1 MLHEQIIVQ
10 LPNVLVG
17 TQPKGQLGT
26 GLGDGLSF
34 FGVRFGPVKL
44 LLEVGKVLL
53 DGNVVYVG
61 FHLVV
66 EKVLGQS
73 FVMKEQPG
81 HEELRQ
87 GSGPGGT
94 TSPADV
100 DLIPMLGMDGIIG
113 KGGGNDVGMSVK
125 EGPVDGGRF
134 SPILFDGEPGI
145 DPGEGYGFIIA
156 FGGLVVLLLVLLLG
170 IHLGLSLDGHGNGPP
185 AGGEDVP
192 ILAKGVDDVLDGFK
206 VLRGAAHDVDATGQL
221 EVEGRKE
228 ASPIGTAPVDLG
240 LEILPLGSGVVLEL
254 IEAGGDG
261 TLAQNV
267 ALEAITG
274 HARQVR
280 GKGHGLDGIAQ
291 QRGILGDGAKV
302 QLRGHVVHAG
312 ATVVAVLRQ
321 ASSGGIIVRVEQDL
335 KVGLTLN
342 KSLGM
347 VRTDC
352 IDEKVYGT
360 TIAKATVLAGLTVDV
375 DLERAGLAIEEEDGI
390 ASAWEVVLLGVDDG
404 GGGVGVDDGRVARR
418 TSNNGDARILVVV
431 NVVFGVDDVNLVQIG
446 GGSLLNSLG
455 RIGNGLKHSPT
466 EMTCRHVI
474 VVLVNVDMERYIG
487 ISQSQDGQKGAR
499 HEKYGRGGMISAP
512 CRRGGSRALVEEVV
526 NVDGLGFGR
535 RIDHRPTAFEAEV
548 ARHFGMCWNC
558 ELGRKS
564 EPKGLSCLVRVAG
577 GWGRMRS
584 LYCPPAEREP
594 KKLETMARLVL
605 LRVQKI

>member
-26 GLGDGLSF
+26 RLGDGLGL

-53 DGNVVYVG
+53 DRDVMHVG
-61 FHLVV
+61 FHLIV

-134 SPILFDGEPGI
+134 SPILFDGEPGRY
-145 DPGEGYGFIIA
+145 PGEGFIIVA
-156 FGGLVVLLLVLLLG
+156 FSGLVVLLLVLLLG

-185 AGGEDVP
+185 TGGEDVP

-274 HARQVR
+274 HARQVG

-291 QRGILGDGAKV
+291 ERGILGDGAKV
-302 QLRGHVVHAG
+302 ELRGHVVHAG
-312 ATVVAVLRQ
+312 ATVVAILRQ
-321 ASSGGIIVRVEQDL
+321 ASSGGIIVCVEQDL
-335 KVGLTLN
+335 KVGLALY

-352 IDEKVYGT
+352 IDEKVNGT
-360 TIAKATVLAGLTVDV
+360 TIAKATVLTGLAVDV

-390 ASAWEVVLLGVDDG
+390 ASAGEVVLLGVNDG
-404 GGGVGVDDGRVARR
+404 GGGVGVDDGRVAGHSS
-418 TSNNGDARILVVV
+418 SNSDARILVVV
-431 NVVFGVDDVNLVQIG
+431 NVIFGLDDVDLVQIG
-446 GGSLLNSLG
+446 GSGLLNSLG
-455 RIGNGLKHSPT
+455 RIGNGLKHPPT
-466 EMTCRHVI
+466 EMTGRHVL
-474 VVLVNVDMERYIG
+474 VVVAVNVDMERYVG

-512 CRRGGSRALVEEVV
+512 CRRGGGRALVEEVV
-526 NVDGLGFGR
+526 NVTGLGFGR
-535 RIDHRPTAFEAEV
+535 RVDRRPTALEAEV
-548 ARHFGMCWNC
+548 ARHFWMCWNC
-558 ELGRKS
+558 ELGRES
-564 EPKGLSCLVRVAG
+564 EQRVFLA
-577 GWGRMRS
+577 
-584 LYCPPAEREP
+584 
-594 KKLETMARLVL
+594 
-605 LRVQKI
+605 